1 MTNYEAIKA
10 MDKNKLAEWLA
21 FVVGCD
27 CCPVSSEECDNQ
39 NTCKNVLLDWLDEK
53 TGDDIIVEHT
63 DGKTIHISHANVVII
78 D

>member
-21 FVVGCD
+21 VVIGCGS
-27 CCPVSSEECDNQ
+27 CPTVREACGSFSD
-39 NTCKNVLLDWLDEK
+39 VILDWLDEEND
-53 TGDDIIVEHT
+53 DDIVVEHS

>member
-10 MDKNKLAEWLA
+10 MDKNELAKWLA
-21 FVVGCD
+21 VVIGCD
-27 CCPVSSEECDNQ
+27 GCPTARETCDNCQ
-39 NTCKNVLLDWLDEK
+39 DVILDWLDEK
-53 TGDDIIVEHT
+53 TGDDIVVEHS

>member
-10 MDKNKLAEWLA
+10 MDKKKLAEWLG
-21 FVVGCD
+21 FVIGCD
-27 CCPVSSEECDNQ
+27 CCPTECKEGNSCSD
-39 NTCKNVLLDWLDEK
+39 VLLDWLDEE
-53 TGDDIIVEHT
+53 TGDDIVVEYS